1 MSIGQVIKVVRE
13 ERGLTQSQ
21 FAHELFVTQQALSRW
36 EKGTAEPSIDM
47 IRLISTRFEVPMAR
61 LMEMPDNGFCQSCAM
76 PFYCPE
82 DHGTEPDGTR
92 NGDYC
97 NYCYEDGVFLQDY
110 ANSDELVAACAPMMA
125 ESCHISVEQAEDC
138 MSALLPTSS
147 GGGIRTRSMRWRKG
161 NERWRS
167 IIRRSIR
174 TCISRYHAG
183 LVMVPAM
190 RFVAVDGVGDPNE
203 RKAAITPRRC
213 NCFTAFRSPSKMS
226 KKSKNPA
233 EHIDGYFDYTVPPL
247 EGLWSMEKGVPGV
260 DYTRKTDFYWTSM
273 IRLPE
278 FVTDEVFAWA
288 KASFASKHPEVDINR
303 AYLFDFDEG
312 VVAQVMHKG
321 PYDDEPATVTI
332 LDATRVRKATGS
344 TSPTPAAITRSTY
357 PTRAEPNRKISKP
370 SSVIR

>member
-1 MSIGQVIKVVRE
+1 MAFDYKKEYKDLYQPKRMPAI
-13 ERGLTQSQ
+13 
-21 FAHELFVTQQALSRW
+21 VT
-36 EKGTAEPSIDM
+36 
-47 IRLISTRFEVPMAR
+47 
-61 LMEMPDNGFCQSCAM
+61 
-76 PFYCPE
+76 
-82 DHGTEPDGTR
+82 
-92 NGDYC
+92 
-97 NYCYEDGVFLQDY
+97 
-110 ANSDELVAACAPMMA
+110 
-125 ESCHISVEQAEDC
+125 
-138 MSALLPTSS
+138 
-147 GGGIRTRSMRWRKG
+147 
-161 NERWRS
+161 
-167 IIRRSIR
+167 
-174 TCISRYHAG
+174 
-183 LVMVPAM
+183 VPAM

-203 RKAAITPRRC
+203 EGGDYAKAMQLLYGIS
-213 NCFTAFRSPSKMS
+213 FTIKMN
-226 KKSKNPA
+226 KKSNNPD

-344 TSPTPAAITRSTY
+344 TSPTPAAITRSTIRPAPSQTGKSQNHY
-357 PTRAEPNRKISKP
+357 P
-370 SSVIR
+370 SSGSEGGLTFGELLEALTAQ

>member
-1 MSIGQVIKVVRE
+1 MAFDYKKEYKDLYQPKRMPAI
-13 ERGLTQSQ
+13 
-21 FAHELFVTQQALSRW
+21 VT
-36 EKGTAEPSIDM
+36 
-47 IRLISTRFEVPMAR
+47 
-61 LMEMPDNGFCQSCAM
+61 
-76 PFYCPE
+76 
-82 DHGTEPDGTR
+82 
-92 NGDYC
+92 
-97 NYCYEDGVFLQDY
+97 
-110 ANSDELVAACAPMMA
+110 
-125 ESCHISVEQAEDC
+125 
-138 MSALLPTSS
+138 
-147 GGGIRTRSMRWRKG
+147 
-161 NERWRS
+161 
-167 IIRRSIR
+167 
-174 TCISRYHAG
+174 
-183 LVMVPAM
+183 VPAM

-203 RKAAITPRRC
+203 EGGDYAKAMQLLYGIS
-213 NCFTAFRSPSKMS
+213 FTVKMS

-278 FVTDEVFAWA
+278 FVTDKVFAWA
-288 KASFASKHPEVDINR
+288 KASFAAKHPESDVNR

-321 PYDDEPATVTI
+321 PYDDEPATVAFWMT
-332 LDATRVRKATGS
+332 TRVRKATGS

>member
-1 MSIGQVIKVVRE
+1 MAFDYKKEYKDLYQPKRMPAI
-13 ERGLTQSQ
+13 
-21 FAHELFVTQQALSRW
+21 VT
-36 EKGTAEPSIDM
+36 
-47 IRLISTRFEVPMAR
+47 
-61 LMEMPDNGFCQSCAM
+61 
-76 PFYCPE
+76 
-82 DHGTEPDGTR
+82 
-92 NGDYC
+92 
-97 NYCYEDGVFLQDY
+97 
-110 ANSDELVAACAPMMA
+110 
-125 ESCHISVEQAEDC
+125 
-138 MSALLPTSS
+138 
-147 GGGIRTRSMRWRKG
+147 
-161 NERWRS
+161 
-167 IIRRSIR
+167 
-174 TCISRYHAG
+174 
-183 LVMVPAM
+183 VPAM

-203 RKAAITPRRC
+203 EGGDYAKAMQLLYGIS
-213 NCFTAFRSPSKMS
+213 FTVKMS

-332 LDATRVRKATGS
+332 LDGYARSQGYGLDFSDTRRHHEIYLS
-344 TSPTPAAITRSTY
+344 DPR
-357 PTRAEPNRKISKP
+357 RAKP
-370 SSVIR
+370 ENLKTTSVIR

>member
-1 MSIGQVIKVVRE
+1 MAFDYKKEYKDLYQPKRMPAI
-13 ERGLTQSQ
+13 
-21 FAHELFVTQQALSRW
+21 VT
-36 EKGTAEPSIDM
+36 
-47 IRLISTRFEVPMAR
+47 
-61 LMEMPDNGFCQSCAM
+61 
-76 PFYCPE
+76 
-82 DHGTEPDGTR
+82 
-92 NGDYC
+92 
-97 NYCYEDGVFLQDY
+97 
-110 ANSDELVAACAPMMA
+110 
-125 ESCHISVEQAEDC
+125 
-138 MSALLPTSS
+138 
-147 GGGIRTRSMRWRKG
+147 
-161 NERWRS
+161 
-167 IIRRSIR
+167 
-174 TCISRYHAG
+174 
-183 LVMVPAM
+183 VPAM

-203 RKAAITPRRC
+203 EGGDYAKAMQLLYGIS
-213 NCFTAFRSPSKMS
+213 FTIKMN
-226 KKSKNPA
+226 KKSNNPD

-321 PYDDEPATVTI
+321 PYDDEPATVRFWT
-332 LDATRVRKATGS
+332 ATRVRKATGS